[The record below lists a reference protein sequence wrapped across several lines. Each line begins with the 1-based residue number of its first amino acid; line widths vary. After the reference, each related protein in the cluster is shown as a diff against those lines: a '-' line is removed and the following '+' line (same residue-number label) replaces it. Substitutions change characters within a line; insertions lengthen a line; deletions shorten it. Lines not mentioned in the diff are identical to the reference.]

1 MKLINKTIL
10 ITGGTSGI
18 GLELGK
24 ELQAKNKRVILL
36 GRNTERLDEAKSHG
50 FETIQCDLSNPNDLE
65 AAVVKIQ
72 NEYPDLDVLF
82 NNAGMQY
89 NYLFSESITP
99 QEKIRKE
106 IDVNLSSQI
115 IFTQMLIPIMTNS
128 KDALIVNTTSGLG
141 AYPKEDGLVY
151 SASKAGMRSFT
162 IGLRNSLKNTSIKVV
177 EFIPPVTATAMT
189 QGRDENKMSAADLV
203 KTIIPQIEKG
213 KTIATVSKIRMFLW
227 ISFLF
232 PGLAHKTLSKD

>member
-1 MKLINKTIL
+1 MKLVNKTIL

-24 ELQAKNKRVILL
+24 QLQAKNNRVILL
-36 GRNTERLDEAKSHG
+36 GRNAERLDEAKSQG
-50 FETIQCDLSNPNDLE
+50 FETIQCDLYNQHELE

-82 NNAGMQY
+82 NNAGLQY
-89 NYLFSESITP
+89 NYLFTESITP

-115 IFTQMLIPIMTNS
+115 IFTQMLIPVLANS
-128 KDALIVNTTSGLG
+128 EDAMIINTTSGIG

-189 QGRDENKMSAADLV
+189 HGRDENKIAVDSLV
-203 KTIIPQIEKG
+203 KAIIPQIESG
-213 KTIATVSKIRMFLW
+213 KEIATVFKTRMFLW

-232 PGLAHKTLSKD
+232 PGLAHKILSKD